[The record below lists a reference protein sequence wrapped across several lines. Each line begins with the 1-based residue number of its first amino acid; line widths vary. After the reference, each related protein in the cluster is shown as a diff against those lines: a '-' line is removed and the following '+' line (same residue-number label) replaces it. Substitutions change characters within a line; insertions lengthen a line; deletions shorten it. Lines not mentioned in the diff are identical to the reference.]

1 MEESAEHFCDNSW
14 VQIGANCKIVP
25 QDSRSGRNW
34 FADTSSGTTT
44 AALDEDIKTAALEA
58 LVPSELEQHLA
69 MCTTDHVRAGS
80 ERNSGLH

>member
-1 MEESAEHFCDNSW
+1 MEESAEHFCDSSW

-58 LVPSELEQHLA
+58 YVPSEFEQHLGMNRA
-69 MCTTDHVRAGS
+69 RLIKYEQVRS
-80 ERNSGLH
+80 EIQA